1 MKQINRENYG
11 MFIIDY
17 REGRLSAGREEELLS
32 FLDRNPDLK
41 EEFEEDEMIFLPA
54 KETAFGKQSL
64 FIEKDKLKHDI
75 MPVNGIDGN
84 SYEQAT
90 IAALEGD
97 LPAALQDDLQKGQPV
112 LTMDDPQRGQQLIT
126 QDDLEE
132 FYRLNPSLQKVRLA
146 FNNTK
151 ITPDL
156 SIRYPD
162 RERLKKSAVIPL
174 YRKWI
179 YSASAAAAVVL
190 MIIVFSR
197 LTENRPGDDMSLRYS
212 LVIPVRIP
220 KVGCQEL
227 TYERPYHNLVMESRN
242 LSVNG
247 TLLSPEGSFNEDL
260 PSRNGRVER
269 LTYHRMPALAMTSG
283 IETETGLYAHLVYSR
298 ALPAVALAHD
308 PGEGSLPAAD
318 PSALKKDKTVA
329 AKIFS
334 GLFKNLRNRVSI
346 STPEEPGQY
355 RGFWNATIKGYN
367 NLTDRELELQA
378 VTGDEGEVIGYTLT
392 EQDQVILSRY
402 SGQ

>member
-1 MKQINRENYG
+1 MKKISRENYG

-41 EEFEEDEMIFLPA
+41 AEFEEAEMIFLPA
-54 KETAFGKQSL
+54 KDTAFGKQSL
-64 FIEKDKLKHDI
+64 FPGKEKLKHDI

-84 SYEQAT
+84 SYEQAA

-97 LPAALQDDLQKGQPV
+97 LPAAW
-112 LTMDDPQRGQQLIT
+112 

-146 FNNTK
+146 FNKTK

-156 SIRYPD
+156 SVRYPD
-162 RERLKKSAVIPL
+162 RERLKKPAVIPL
-174 YRKWI
+174 YRKWV
-179 YSASAAAAVVL
+179 YSASAAAAVVM
-190 MIIVFSR
+190 MIIVFNR
-197 LTENRPGDDMSLRYS
+197 LTENRPGDELSLRYS
-212 LVIPVRIP
+212 LVIPLRMP
-220 KVGCQEL
+220 TVGCQEL
-227 TYERPYHNLVMESRN
+227 TYEMSYLNLVMESRN

-247 TLLSPEGSFNEDL
+247 TFLIPGGSVNEDIT
-260 PSRNGRVER
+260 SRNGMAER
-269 LTYHRMPALAMTSG
+269 LSYHRMPALAMTSG

-298 ALPAVALAHD
+298 ALPAIALADD
-308 PGEGSLPAAD
+308 PGEGSIPASG
-318 PSALKKDKTVA
+318 PSSLKKEKTVTG
-329 AKIFS
+329 KIFS
-334 GLFKNLRNRVSI
+334 GLFKNLKNRVSI
-346 STPEEPGQY
+346 SGPEEPRQD
-355 RGFWNATIKGYN
+355 RDFWNATIKGYN

-402 SGQ
+402 PGQ